1 MVIKS
6 IVTTPLTE
14 RIARENGL
22 EMVNTLTGFKYIGEM
37 ITDLRKKGEGWRYY
51 FGCEESHGY
60 LMDGFIRDKDGVSAA
75 ALVLSM
81 AAYHKARGK
90 DLVERLRELY
100 EIYGPC
106 KDKTRNY
113 EFYGPYAG
121 IAMGKVMDYF
131 RENVKDAIGGKKI
144 VEIIDYLGETG
155 LPKSDV
161 LKYVLED
168 GTELIVRPSGTE
180 TKIKVYFFES
190 SSDGALENEI
200 KSMIEAFKEY

>member
-1 MVIKS
+1 
-6 IVTTPLTE
+6 
-14 RIARENGL
+14 
-22 EMVNTLTGFKYIGEM
+22 
-37 ITDLRKKGEGWRYY
+37 
-51 FGCEESHGY
+51 
-60 LMDGFIRDKDGVSAA
+60 MDGFIRDKDGVSAA

-90 DLVERLRELY
+90 DLVERLREMY
-100 EIYGPC
+100 EIYGAC

-121 IAMGKVMDYF
+121 IAMDHVMAYF
-131 RENVKDAIGGKKI
+131 RNEVKDSIAGRNI
-144 VEIIDYLGETG
+144 VETIDYLGDTG

-168 GTELIVRPSGTE
+168 GTELIIRPSGTE

-200 KSMIEAFKEY
+200 KSMIEAFKEC